1 MGLFEIVSLMQNE
14 YLVFLFLTVK
24 GGLLMLD
31 GEEELAGIKEQAC
44 KLPFLILKVRHP
56 ARN

>member
-1 MGLFEIVSLMQNE
+1 MSIWCFYNFLLM
-14 YLVFLFLTVK
+14 VK

-31 GEEELAGIKEQAC
+31 GWEELAGIKKQAFN
-44 KLPFLILKVRHP
+44 LPFLILKVRHP